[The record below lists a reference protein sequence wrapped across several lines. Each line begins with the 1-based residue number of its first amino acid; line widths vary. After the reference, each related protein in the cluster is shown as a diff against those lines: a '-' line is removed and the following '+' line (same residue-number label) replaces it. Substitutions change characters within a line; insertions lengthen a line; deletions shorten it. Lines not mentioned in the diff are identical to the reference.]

1 MSKRDF
7 IIICIIAAAFSG
19 IGWAIGYFIGRNP
32 VPVTPPDY
40 SKYERSI
47 DSLNR
52 LNLANKDS
60 IRVLYKSISVVDSL
74 SLLNI
79 KKVSHDKN
87 RIKSF
92 TPVSRRRYLDS
103 MFKVQPH

>member
-7 IIICIIAAAFSG
+7 IIIFCIALLFS
-19 IGWAIGYFIGRNP
+19 AIGGVLGYLFGRNP
-32 VPVTPPDY
+32 APLPLPDY

-60 IRVLYKSISVVDSL
+60 IRVLYRSISVIDSL

-87 RIKSF
+87 LIKSF
-92 TPVSRRRYLDS
+92 TPVSRRRYVDS
-103 MFKVQPH
+103 LFKVSAH